1 MHGRWSSGTENVK
14 FSCSVPPPLQPHR
27 RRAYVVKT
35 PGKGTHLY
43 RLMRMLVFIKVHSL
57 TKRLEIRLEKL
68 PQRKPRCLRVTEVGV
83 QGEEC

>member
-1 MHGRWSSGTENVK
+1 MADGAVAQKMSS
-14 FSCSVPPPLQPHR
+14 SAAACPPPHR
-27 RRAYVVKT
+27 RHAYVVKT

>member
-1 MHGRWSSGTENVK
+1 MADGAVAQKMSS
-14 FSCSVPPPLQPHR
+14 SAAACPPPPHR
-27 RRAYVVKT
+27 RHAYVVKT